1 MPSCRFKGL
10 KKECRQQSPGAILK
24 VMASTVGYMENGQEF
39 LRSYSASQKT
49 RVTEVA
55 EKGVITHGSGEEA
68 TDCINPSSF
77 VTNE

>member
-1 MPSCRFKGL
+1 MHDAEL
-10 KKECRQQSPGAILK
+10 QQSPGAILK
-24 VMASTVGYMENGQEF
+24 VMASTVRYMANSQEF
-39 LRSYSASQKT
+39 LRRYSPSQKT

-55 EKGVITHGSGEEA
+55 EKGVITHGSGEED